1 VFVRVALD
9 AARTFWLSQGDAST
23 AVSAEEVASVR
34 EEIEARLRL
43 LARRAGLGGVPI
55 AVVWAA
61 VVLCGAAVAFGAWRW
76 WPSGEESVVLS
87 AAPVASTTQTAQAH
101 SSGPAGARGKATSAA
116 SDETSGVAR
125 GGGKTVCVHVVG
137 AVHRPGLYTLAA
149 GSRVADAVDLA
160 GGMTAA
166 GAQEGINLARVVQ
179 DGEQVVI
186 PTHDDVRHGV
196 APAAASSLSGAVSA
210 GKAAGAGPGGIVNIN
225 TADAAALDT
234 LPGVGPSTA
243 AKIVADREAN
253 GPFASPDDLGRVPG
267 IGPKKLAQL
276 KPAIS
281 VN

>member
-1 VFVRVALD
+1 
-9 AARTFWLSQGDAST
+9 
-23 AVSAEEVASVR
+23 VR

-43 LARRAGLGGVPI
+43 LARRAGLGGVPT

-61 VVLCGAAVAFGAWRW
+61 VALCVAAVAFGAWRW
-76 WPSGEESVVLS
+76 WPSGGDSAVLS
-87 AAPVASTTQTAQAH
+87 AAPTASTAQSAQAR
-101 SSGPAGARGKATSAA
+101 SSDEAGARGKATSTA
-116 SDETSGVAR
+116 SDETSGGAR
-125 GGGKTVCVHVVG
+125 GAAKTVCVHVVG
-137 AVHRPGLYTLAA
+137 AVHHPGLYTLAA
-149 GSRVADAVDLA
+149 GSRVADAIDLA

-179 DGEQVVI
+179 DAEQVVV
-186 PTHDDVRHGV
+186 PTHDDVRHGG
-196 APAAASSLSGAVSA
+196 APAAVAGSGAVST

-253 GPFASPDDLGRVPG
+253 GPFASPDDLGRIPG